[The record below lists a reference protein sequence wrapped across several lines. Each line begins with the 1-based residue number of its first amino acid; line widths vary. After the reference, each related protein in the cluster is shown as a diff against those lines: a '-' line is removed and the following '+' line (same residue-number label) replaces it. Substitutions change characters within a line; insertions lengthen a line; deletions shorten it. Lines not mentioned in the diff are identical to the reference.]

1 MVKERGSMM
10 VTYINMLTVEDYN
23 MLRKAVGWGSCNPT
37 KVRMALDRS
46 DFLISAQINGKTV
59 GMARVI
65 QDGLQA
71 LVMDVIVLL
80 EYQRQRIGKIMME
93 RLMEYLNGI
102 SRGGGIF
109 INLMSAIDRDGF
121 YGQFGFESRHNEKRG
136 PGMTLWLDNKE
147 DA

>member
-1 MVKERGSMM
+1 MVKY
-10 VTYINMLTVEDYN
+10 TNTLTVEDYN
-23 MLRKAVGWGSCNPT
+23 MLRDAVGWGSCNPE

-46 DFLISAQINGKTV
+46 DFLISAKINGKTI

-71 LVMDVIVLL
+71 LVMDVIVLP
-80 EYQRQRIGKIMME
+80 EYQGQRIGKTMMK
-93 RLMEYLNGI
+93 RVMEYLNEI

-121 YGQFGFESRHNEKRG
+121 YGQFGFERRPNEKRG
-136 PGMTLWLDNKE
+136 PGMTLWLDSV
-147 DA
+147 